1 MALERTIGTAAFA
14 ASVWRTV
21 VRLLCKRISI
31 WVGVGR
37 RVLTDRSQSHV
48 RQFTT
53 GGHRVDHPLTTDS
66 EHTMNNARRITTLV
80 AAGAL
85 TLAIGTTAVP
95 NAANAA
101 PTTTE
106 RTRDLVGEKAR
117 CTAAIDV
124 RLTTLTRLN
133 GSLAAAKS
141 ITAGHKSTQAA
152 SNTAAASGLG
162 ALKTKIAADTDPAT
176 LGTDC
181 RSIVEGYR
189 VFALRAPQTHLVIA
203 GDTEASAVA
212 KLNDVVSRLSDA
224 IDKAGAAGKD
234 VTAAQAALTDLTA
247 KLADAAAK
255 TNGVAD
261 SVIGFAP
268 ADYNADHTL
277 LDGARANVRTTA
289 ADLKAAR
296 ADIKTITTTLKG

>member
-1 MALERTIGTAAFA
+1 M
-14 ASVWRTV
+14 
-21 VRLLCKRISI
+21 K
-31 WVGVGR
+31 
-37 RVLTDRSQSHV
+37 
-48 RQFTT
+48 
-53 GGHRVDHPLTTDS
+53 
-66 EHTMNNARRITTLV
+66 NARRITSLV

-85 TLAIGTTAVP
+85 TLGMGTTVLP
-95 NAANAA
+95 SAASGA

-117 CTAAIDV
+117 CTAAIEV

-141 ITAGHKSTQAA
+141 ITAGHKSTQTA

-162 ALKTKIAADTDPAT
+162 ALKTKIAADTDAAT
-176 LGTDC
+176 LGADC
-181 RSIVEGYR
+181 RLIVDGYR

-212 KLNDVVSRLSDA
+212 KLSDVVPRLADA
-224 IDKAGAAGKD
+224 IDKAGAAGKV
-234 VTAAQAALTDLTA
+234 VTVAQAALTDLTA
-247 KLADAAAK
+247 KLADAATK
-255 TNGVAD
+255 TNGLAD

-277 LDGARANVRTTA
+277 LDGARANVRIAA

-296 ADIKTITTTLKG
+296 ADIKTITTTLKD